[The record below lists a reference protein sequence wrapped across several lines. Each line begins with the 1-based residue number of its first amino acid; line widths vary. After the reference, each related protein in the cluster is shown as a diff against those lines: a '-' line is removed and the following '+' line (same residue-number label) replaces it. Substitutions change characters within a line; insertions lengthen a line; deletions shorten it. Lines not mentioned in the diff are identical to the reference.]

1 MQNFRSLRHG
11 RPSTSNSIAC
21 LGGRAAGFNA
31 GPRYHHHLGTSSLGG
46 STLSDADC
54 PPGTSVETLAALSA
68 IAGRQLRCE
77 GMEMV
82 RRIDASPIQTA
93 NRPNCAE
100 MTAVNVNDIEISRQ
114 VPPA

>member
-1 MQNFRSLRHG
+1 M
-11 RPSTSNSIAC
+11 
-21 LGGRAAGFNA
+21 
-31 GPRYHHHLGTSSLGG
+31 
-46 STLSDADC
+46 
-54 PPGTSVETLAALSA
+54 SA